1 MFAIDMVN
9 VCELVIEQMC
19 LRQMIRSVC
28 GGFVLLLG
36 VLGLLMG
43 KRRPYYCVFKFTSKS
58 SSFHRPCAVTFLT
71 AKNVTEGLRQ
81 RKSSRI

>member
-28 GGFVLLLG
+28 RGVCSTTGSFGIIDGKEKAILL
-36 VLGLLMG
+36 
-43 KRRPYYCVFKFTSKS
+43 C
-58 SSFHRPCAVTFLT
+58 
-71 AKNVTEGLRQ
+71 
-81 RKSSRI
+81 I